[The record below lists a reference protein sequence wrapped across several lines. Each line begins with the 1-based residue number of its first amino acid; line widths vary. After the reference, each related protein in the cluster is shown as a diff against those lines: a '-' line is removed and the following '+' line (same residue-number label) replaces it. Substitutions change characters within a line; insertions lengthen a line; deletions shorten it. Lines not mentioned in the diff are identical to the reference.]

1 MKLRGKVKLIHGTIA
16 LIVVAFIALVT
27 IETIS
32 LTSSSR
38 LNEYYTSLSTDSV
51 FTIETYGDMIGSFNE
66 LRVYVTKVVDR
77 PYTEAQINDVKLA
90 DAKIK
95 EGFVK
100 IKSTDLDEVE
110 IAKIKKV
117 EDEYASYMSMYSDVQ
132 GKKKS
137 GEVITDNKSTEFST
151 SGALVNEELNSLINK
166 EKEEITAGT
175 KDYNGIYSGSRS
187 VFLIIGIIA
196 ALLLLSISA
205 VFIHQLRLL
214 LKEMTGTINVIAS
227 GDFTAAIDTSSN
239 TEFGNMNK
247 QLYNMQGSVAGLLRN
262 ITTVA
267 NNVGEESSTLSALSE
282 EMSAS
287 SIEVAE
293 AINEVASGSSS
304 QAGELMSV
312 NQAIKEFGEALESI
326 VVITSGVNNT
336 AISIG
341 SMASSSNGQLE
352 GLVVSLN
359 NISKS
364 FGSEID
370 RIKQLQVSINQA
382 NEITGLIN
390 SISEQTNLLALN
402 AAIEAARAGEAG
414 RGFSV
419 VADEIRKLSE
429 QSKNSSDTISG
440 LLSNVSCETSN
451 LVKTTGDVND
461 ELNKEVAT
469 ISTALSSFKS
479 IVTSVESILPDIQR
493 VSVGI
498 DKLNKGIVPVILKI
512 ENTSAVSEENSASA
526 EEIAA
531 STEEMK
537 NSSNSVANTA
547 QSLTGSAVKLTEELN
562 KFKL

>member
-1 MKLRGKVKLIHGTIA
+1 
-16 LIVVAFIALVT
+16 
-27 IETIS
+27 
-32 LTSSSR
+32 
-38 LNEYYTSLSTDSV
+38 
-51 FTIETYGDMIGSFNE
+51 
-66 LRVYVTKVVDR
+66 
-77 PYTEAQINDVKLA
+77 
-90 DAKIK
+90 
-95 EGFVK
+95 
-100 IKSTDLDEVE
+100 
-110 IAKIKKV
+110 
-117 EDEYASYMSMYSDVQ
+117 
-132 GKKKS
+132 
-137 GEVITDNKSTEFST
+137 
-151 SGALVNEELNSLINK
+151 
-166 EKEEITAGT
+166 
-175 KDYNGIYSGSRS
+175 
-187 VFLIIGIIA
+187 
-196 ALLLLSISA
+196 
-205 VFIHQLRLL
+205 
-214 LKEMTGTINVIAS
+214 
-227 GDFTAAIDTSSN
+227 
-239 TEFGNMNK
+239 
-247 QLYNMQGSVAGLLRN
+247 
-262 ITTVA
+262 VA